1 MFFFLKF
8 LFVCYVYMPALHLC
22 GGTNLG
28 AGVVVGYGEGDGLE
42 LMFLKFITRVAILS
56 LLA

>member
-1 MFFFLKF
+1 MKF

-28 AGVVVGYGEGDGLE
+28 DGVVVGYGEEDGFE
-42 LMFLKFITRVAILS
+42 LMFLNFITRVAILS